1 MKRDAALVFALVT
14 MVAACSSGGDD
25 KSSEPTESTTATTS
39 PALAAPG
46 AEWETVDPAAVGL
59 DATKLEAIAAVAEE
73 GKSNCLVVVRDGKIA
88 GEWYFRGTNPDSVQ
102 EVWSASKSISST
114 LVGIAQDD
122 GDLKIT
128 DSASQYIPSWQG
140 TPAEAVS
147 VRDLL
152 ANDSGRE
159 WSVAIDYSQML
170 NAPDQTKFAEELGQ
184 PEPPGVT
191 WAYNNSAIQT
201 LDDVVS
207 GATGTEPKDLAA
219 ARLFGPLGMTHTNM
233 TTDSSGNTRMF
244 MGVKSTCRDMARY
257 GQLMLNKGRWGDK
270 QIVSEAWVEDATGRS
285 STPLNAGYG
294 YLWWLNREGVLSSAL
309 RATSVEAA
317 SNPETPR
324 GRIADDAPD
333 DMFWAIG
340 LGNQIVQVDPGSKT
354 VVVRLGTSEAV
365 PRPPTFTPS
374 DAARVVTEA
383 VTN

>member
-1 MKRDAALVFALVT
+1 VT

-244 MGVKSTCRDMARY
+244 MGVKSTCRDRP
-257 GQLMLNKGRWGDK
+257 
-270 QIVSEAWVEDATGRS
+270 IVDTVERGLRVPVVAQSRRCVVERAPGHECRSRVESRDATWPDCRRRARRHVLGDRPRQPDRAGRPGQQDGGGA
-285 STPLNAGYG
+285 TGY
-294 YLWWLNREGVLSSAL
+294 E
-309 RATSVEAA
+309 
-317 SNPETPR
+317 
-324 GRIADDAPD
+324 
-333 DMFWAIG
+333 
-340 LGNQIVQVDPGSKT
+340 
-354 VVVRLGTSEAV
+354 
-365 PRPPTFTPS
+365 
-374 DAARVVTEA
+374 
-383 VTN
+383 